1 MKYLVVLFVLSISMF
16 AQNIEKKV
24 DISKTHLKS
33 IHNKELSKEEKA
45 FLKYKEE
52 LEKENQKLE
61 DDGFCSC
68 NNS

>member
-1 MKYLVVLFVLSISMF
+1 MKYFSVLLFVCVSMF
-16 AQNIEKKV
+16 SQNIEKKV
-24 DISKTHLKS
+24 DISKAHLKS

-45 FLKYKEE
+45 FLKYKKE